1 MSFAADTGWLL
12 ALFLVATRVAGVL
25 LFAPV
30 LGFATLPGRIR
41 LMFVLALSTVLVMTL
56 SATPV
61 AAVSGAAGPF
71 LLAVGRELLL
81 GAAMGFGIVATFAAF
96 MFGGRILDYQIGFGV
111 ATLFDPTSR
120 VQSPLMGTFLSMLGA
135 MLFLAL
141 DAHHT
146 LIRALAYS
154 LTAVPLGT
162 THEFEP
168 SLLIEQFGLLFTYG
182 LVLVAPPV
190 MALALADLAVAFAAR
205 VMPQVS
211 AYFVALPAKVFL
223 GLIVTALS
231 LRFMGPYISGMYDGI
246 FRYWQ
251 ELLA

>member
-1 MSFAADTGWLL
+1 MIFTADTGWAV
-12 ALFLVATRVAGVL
+12 ALFLVAIRVAGVL

-30 LGFATLPGRIR
+30 FGFATLPGRIR
-41 LMFVLALSTVLVMTL
+41 MVFVLVLSAVLVATL
-56 SATPV
+56 AAPPAAASGSAGSLV
-61 AAVSGAAGPF
+61 LAA
-71 LLAVGRELLL
+71 GRELLL

-111 ATLFDPTSR
+111 ATLFDPSSR
-120 VQSPLMGTFLSMLGA
+120 VQSPLMGTFLTMLGA
-135 MLFLAL
+135 VLFLAL

-154 LTAVPLGT
+154 LTAVPPGAA
-162 THEFEP
+162 HELDP
-168 SLLIEQFGLLFTYG
+168 QLLIGQFGLLFTYG

-211 AYFVALPAKVFL
+211 AYFIALPAKVLL
-223 GLIVTALS
+223 GLVVTALS
-231 LRFMGPYISGMYDGI
+231 LRFMGPYIAGMYDGI
-246 FRYWQ
+246 FRYWHA
-251 ELLA
+251 LLA